1 MDDWD
6 LLLRVTVGA
15 AGALMFLK
23 FVADELGVLR
33 DELRGFESREKRRYE
48 KQFGFN
54 ADSER
59 ITTAQKIGNAI

>member
-6 LLLRVTVGA
+6 LLLRMTVGA
-15 AGALMFLK
+15 VGALMFLK
-23 FVADELGVLR
+23 FVADELEVLR

-54 ADSER
+54 TDSER

>member
-6 LLLRVTVGA
+6 LLLRVSVGA

-23 FVADELGVLR
+23 FVADELEALR

-48 KQFGFN
+48 KQLGFD
-54 ADSER
+54 ADVEG
-59 ITTAQKIGNAI
+59 IVTAQKVG